1 LTTDL
6 SRIAD
11 SFVIARTTAFVYK
24 EKPVDV
30 RQVARELGVR
40 YVLEGSVRRL
50 GERAQVNVQ
59 LIDGESGSHIWADR
73 FDTDRRDLA
82 EAQSKI
88 TGRLARTLDAELIR
102 DAGRRIELESAPDP
116 DARDLVMRGRALRL
130 QRDSVAPEAR
140 ERELDLYRQALALDP
155 GCVDAK
161 IQMAMNLVLAI
172 GDGVSRS
179 VEPDKSLAEQLLG
192 EALERDPNR
201 SQARTIM
208 GILRRVQGRLA
219 ESQVELETAIAL
231 DQNNALAIRQM
242 GSTLL
247 AQGKPD
253 AAIPYYEKA
262 IRLDPR
268 ALDVFRAYVNLAS
281 CHLYLDRPDEAI
293 GSYRR
298 ARALAP
304 GVWYVHLNL
313 AGALGLRGDIDEAK
327 IEIAEMLK
335 LKPEANS
342 IARLRALLATMG
354 FGYPQYRALREKATF
369 AGLCRAGFPEE

>member
-11 SFVIARTTAFVYK
+11 SFVIARTTAFIYK
-24 EKPVDV
+24 GRPVDV

-59 LIDGESGSHIWADR
+59 LIDGESGLHVWADR

-82 EAQSKI
+82 EAQAEI
-88 TGRLARTLDAELIR
+88 TGRLARTLDAELVR
-102 DAGRRIELESAPDP
+102 DAARRIELEGAADP

-130 QRDSVAPEAR
+130 QRYSVAPEAR
-140 ERELDLYRQALALDP
+140 VLELDLYRQALALDP
-155 GCVDAK
+155 GSVDAR
-161 IQMAMNLVLAI
+161 IQMAMSLVSAVA
-172 GDGVSRS
+172 DGVSSS
-179 VEPDKSLAEQLLG
+179 VEQDKSRAEQLIC

-208 GILRRVQGRLA
+208 GILRRAQGRWA

-242 GSTLL
+242 GSTLV
-247 AQGKPD
+247 AQGKPE

-268 ALDVFRAYVNLAS
+268 ALDVFVAHNNLAMCNPLFEPHQRS
-281 CHLYLDRPDEAI
+281 D
-293 GSYRR
+293 G
-298 ARALAP
+298 LA
-304 GVWYVHLNL
+304 
-313 AGALGLRGDIDEAK
+313 
-327 IEIAEMLK
+327 
-335 LKPEANS
+335 S
-342 IARLRALLATMG
+342 
-354 FGYPQYRALREKATF
+354 
-369 AGLCRAGFPEE
+369 